1 MSMMALENSED
12 LFEIEIGSFTNNNRD
27 QLPISLFQEIEADLC
42 DRLLH
47 TYGGSPE
54 DDQTDGALEFI

>member
-1 MSMMALENSED
+1 MALENSED

-27 QLPISLFQEIEADLC
+27 QLPISLFQEIEADLW

-47 TYGGSPE
+47 THGGSPE
-54 DDQTDGALEFI
+54 DDQTDGVLEFI

>member
-1 MSMMALENSED
+1 MVLENSED

-47 TYGGSPE
+47 TTEAVPKMIKLMG
-54 DDQTDGALEFI
+54 L